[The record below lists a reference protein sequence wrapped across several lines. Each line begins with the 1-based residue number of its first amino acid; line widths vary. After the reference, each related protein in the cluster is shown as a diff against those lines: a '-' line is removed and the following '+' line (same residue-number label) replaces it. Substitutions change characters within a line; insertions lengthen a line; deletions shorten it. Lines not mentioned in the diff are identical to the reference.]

1 MTIRYLA
8 GQHALVTGAGRGIG
22 AAVALEL
29 ARLGAKVTL
38 LGRDMRR
45 LEEHARR
52 VAAAH
57 GVETTGVQCDV
68 SDESAVAAAF
78 AAARDRFG
86 SPAVLV
92 NNAGHAEAAPL
103 VETSRELWDRT
114 LAVNLTGA
122 FLCIRQV
129 LPAMIA
135 TRAGRIVNVASVAG
149 LRGAGR
155 VAAYSASKHGLIG
168 LTRSVALEVASLG
181 ITVNAVCPGYTD
193 TDMARKAVDNLMKAG
208 RSEEEARAM
217 IMRTIPRGSLI
228 RPEEVA
234 STIGWL
240 CSPEASAI
248 TGQAIAVAGGEG

>member
-1 MTIRYLA
+1 
-8 GQHALVTGAGRGIG
+8 
-22 AAVALEL
+22 
-29 ARLGAKVTL
+29 
-38 LGRDMRR
+38 
-45 LEEHARR
+45 
-52 VAAAH
+52 
-57 GVETTGVQCDV
+57 
-68 SDESAVAAAF
+68 
-78 AAARDRFG
+78 
-86 SPAVLV
+86 
-92 NNAGHAEAAPL
+92 
-103 VETSRELWDRT
+103 
-114 LAVNLTGA
+114 VNLTGA
-122 FLCIRQV
+122 FLCIREV
-129 LPAMIA
+129 LPEMIA
-135 TRAGRIVNVASVAG
+135 AKAGRIVNVASVAG

-155 VAAYSASKHGLIG
+155 VAAYSASKHGLLG